1 MSKKL
6 IRKLQVGFGISMLI
20 LLLSS
25 SASYIS
31 IREQINNRT
40 QVIHTQR
47 TIRSANQVLMDM
59 QNAETGLRGFLL
71 TGTYSFL
78 DPYYQSV
85 KSLPKSIEYARSLV
99 TDNELQVRRMDS
111 IKVLVDSS
119 LHLIEALVALKNAG
133 MVIRV
138 DQLVK
143 GKNIMDA
150 CRMQIGRFTDVET
163 GLLQVRSEKMHSSS
177 NTTSIFIVAA
187 ALISIFITLY
197 FYLQIREEFKKRELM
212 QQALKHKDEDISK
225 RLTIIQHIAQKISAG
240 DYSVRASD
248 AERDDLGSI
257 GASLNAMAASLEK
270 SFNEINTNEWK
281 QAGLVNLNEIT
292 TGNKSEQV
300 IAKDAL
306 AHLVQY
312 GDCLNGA
319 IYLLDTG
326 SLHLRS
332 AYGLEDYMKQQYA
345 PGEGIVGQVFN
356 DRAMRQLTNLSETD
370 FTVVTSAGAINV
382 KNLIWLPLLAKGQCF
397 GVIELGAAHPFEE
410 PDLDFYQEAAR
421 IITLEILAAKARK
434 QVQTLLEET
443 QAQSEELQTQHSEL
457 ENLNTELE
465 AQTQKLQAS
474 EEELRVQQE
483 ELLQSNQELEE
494 RSRLLEEKN
503 ELIAA
508 RNLEVQKK
516 AEELALSTRYKS
528 EFLANMSHELRTP
541 LNSILLLSRLMVENG
556 DDNLNEDQVE
566 SARVIQSSGSS
577 LLSLIDEILDLSK
590 IEAGKMELEL
600 SPVPLLLLKNDLLN
614 LFTPVS
620 REKGLNF
627 TIDLHP
633 EEAGKDIFT
642 DKLRLEQ
649 VLRNLLSNAL
659 KFTTQG
665 SVTLKIAPV
674 KNNADSVQFLVEDTG
689 IGISAENQ
697 KIIFEA
703 FQQAD
708 GSTRRKFG
716 GTGLG
721 LSISREL
728 ARLLGGEITV
738 TSTLGTGSAFSFIIP
753 RSKNAAAV
761 KSVPEN
767 KTETVAVNRVEDA
780 PALINNSN
788 LVVTEIPEDVPDDR
802 GNIEATDKVILIVE
816 DDTNFAKALLKYT
829 HQRGY
834 KGVIIVRGDMAAP
847 AALQYRPSAILLDI
861 QLPVKDG
868 WQVMDEIKTNPRTR
882 HIPVHIMSSLEV
894 KKESLL
900 KGAIDFINKPVALEQ
915 ISKIFRKIED
925 ALTGHPKKVL
935 IVEENPKHATALSYF
950 LSNFNIVSEIKDNV
964 DDSISALMSDKVN
977 CVILDMGIP
986 DKTGYETLEAIKQK
1000 QGLEDLP
1007 IIIFTGKNLSHA
1019 EELKIKQYADSIV
1032 IKTAHSFQRILDEV
1046 GLFLHLVE
1054 EHHPSV
1060 EKRKINKLGSLNEV
1074 LKDKTVLVADDD
1086 VRNIFSLTKTLEQ
1099 YQMNVVSTIDGKEAL
1114 MQLEAHPETSII
1126 LMDMMMPEMDGYE
1139 TIQRIRSKPEYA
1151 KLPIIAVT
1159 AKAMTGDRERCIR
1172 AGASDYIS
1180 KPVDKDQLLSLLRV
1194 WLYEN

>member
-1 MSKKL
+1 MAKKL
-6 IRKLQVGFGISMLI
+6 IRKLQVGFGISLLI

-31 IREQINNRT
+31 IREQISNRT
-40 QVIHTQR
+40 RVIHTQR
-47 TIRSANQVLMDM
+47 TIRSANQILMDL

-78 DPYYQSV
+78 DPYYQSA
-85 KSLPKSIEYARSLV
+85 KSLPGSIGNARKLV
-99 TDNELQVRRMDS
+99 EDNDLQIRRIDS
-111 IKVLVDSS
+111 VKTLVDSS
-119 LHLIEALVALKNAG
+119 LHLLEGLITLKNAG
-133 MVIRV
+133 TVIRV
-138 DQLVK
+138 DQLVQ

-150 CRMQIGRFTDVET
+150 CRALIGRFTDVET
-163 GLLQVRSEKMHSSS
+163 ALLQVRSEKMHNSSS
-177 NTTSIFIVAA
+177 TTSIFIVAA

-197 FYLQIREEFKKRELM
+197 FYLQIREEFKKREQM
-212 QQALKHKDEDISK
+212 QQALKQKDEDISK

-248 AERDDLGSI
+248 EEQDDLGSI

-270 SFNEINTNEWK
+270 SFDEINTNEWK
-281 QAGLVNLNEIT
+281 QAGLVSLNEMI
-292 TGNKSEQV
+292 TGNKTEQV
-300 IAKDAL
+300 IAKDTL

-326 SLHLRS
+326 SLHLQS
-332 AYGLEDYMKQQYA
+332 AYGFEDYMKQQYG

-356 DRAMRQLTNLSETD
+356 DRAVRHLNNLSETD
-370 FTVVTSAGAINV
+370 FTASTSAGAI
-382 KNLIWLPLLAKGQCF
+382 KIQNLVWLPLLAKGQCF
-397 GVIELGAAHPFEE
+397 GVIELGASHSFGEA
-410 PDLDFYQEAAR
+410 DLDFYQEAAR

-503 ELIAA
+503 ELIAS

-556 DDNLNEDQVE
+556 DENLNEDQIE

-600 SPVPLLLLKNDLLN
+600 SAVHLSVLKNDLQN
-614 LFTPVS
+614 MFAPVAK
-620 REKGLNF
+620 EKGLNF
-627 TIDLHP
+627 SVNLHAD
-633 EEAGKDIFT
+633 ESGKDIIT

-649 VLRNLLSNAL
+649 VIRNLLSNAL

-665 SVTLKIAPV
+665 SVSLTIQPA
-674 KNNADSVQFLVEDTG
+674 ADNSDYIQFLVKDTG
-689 IGISAENQ
+689 IGISPENQ

-738 TSTLGTGSAFSFIIP
+738 NSVLGTGSEFSFIIP
-753 RSKNAAAV
+753 RSKHAAPIKPA
-761 KSVPEN
+761 PE
-767 KTETVAVNRVEDA
+767 KTAEVTINTVEEEPVLV
-780 PALINNSN
+780 NNSK
-788 LVVTEIPEDVPDDR
+788 LVVAEIPEEVADDR
-802 GNIEATDKVILIVE
+802 AGIEPTDKVILIVE

-834 KGVIIVRGDMAAP
+834 KGIIIVRGDLAAP
-847 AALQYRPSAILLDI
+847 AALQYKPAAILLDI

-868 WQVMDEIKTNPRTR
+868 WQVMDEIKSNPRTR
-882 HIPVHIMSSLEV
+882 HIPVHIMSSMEV

-950 LSNFNIVSEIKDNV
+950 LSNFNIVSEIKNNV
-964 DDSISALMSDKVN
+964 DDSIAALMSDKVN

-1054 EHHPSV
+1054 EHNPAT

-1099 YQMNVVSTIDGKEAL
+1099 YQMKVVSTIDGKEAL

>member
-1 MSKKL
+1 MAKKL
-6 IRKLQVGFGISMLI
+6 IRKLQVGFGISLLI

-31 IREQINNRT
+31 IREQISNRT
-40 QVIHTQR
+40 RVIHTQR
-47 TIRSANQVLMDM
+47 TIRSANQILMDL

-78 DPYYQSV
+78 DPYYQSA
-85 KSLPKSIEYARSLV
+85 KSLPGSIGNARKLV
-99 TDNELQVRRMDS
+99 EDNDLQIRRIDS
-111 IKVLVDSS
+111 VKTFVDSS
-119 LHLIEALVALKNAG
+119 LHLLEGLITLKNAG
-133 MVIRV
+133 TVIRV
-138 DQLVK
+138 DQLVQ

-150 CRMQIGRFTDVET
+150 CRALIGRFTDVET
-163 GLLQVRSEKMHSSS
+163 ALLQVRSEKMHNSSS
-177 NTTSIFIVAA
+177 TTSIFIVAA

-197 FYLQIREEFKKRELM
+197 FYLQIREEFKKREQM
-212 QQALKHKDEDISK
+212 QQALKQKDEDISK

-248 AERDDLGSI
+248 EEQDDLGSI

-270 SFNEINTNEWK
+270 SFDEINTNEWK
-281 QAGLVNLNEIT
+281 QAGLVTLNEMI
-292 TGNKSEQV
+292 TGNKTEQV
-300 IAKDAL
+300 IAKDTL
-306 AHLVQY
+306 THLVQY

-319 IYLLDTG
+319 IYLLETG
-326 SLHLRS
+326 SLHLQS
-332 AYGLEDYMKQQYA
+332 AYGLEGYMKPQYA

-356 DRAMRQLTNLSETD
+356 DRAVRRLNNLSETD
-370 FTVVTSAGAINV
+370 FTASTSAGAIKV
-382 KNLIWLPLLAKGQCF
+382 QNLVWLPLLSKGQCF
-397 GVIELGAAHPFEE
+397 GVIELGATHAFGEA
-410 PDLDFYQEAAR
+410 DLDFYQEAAR

-503 ELIAA
+503 ELIAS

-556 DDNLNEDQVE
+556 DENLNEDQIE

-600 SPVPLLLLKNDLLN
+600 SAVHLSVLKNDLQN
-614 LFTPVS
+614 MFAPVAK
-620 REKGLNF
+620 EKGLNF
-627 TIDLHP
+627 SVNLHAD
-633 EEAGKDIFT
+633 ESGKDIIT

-649 VLRNLLSNAL
+649 VIRNLLSNAL

-665 SVTLKIAPV
+665 SVSLTIQPA
-674 KNNADSVQFLVEDTG
+674 ADNSDYIQFLVKDTG
-689 IGISAENQ
+689 IGISPENQ

-738 TSTLGTGSAFSFIIP
+738 NSVLGTGSEFSFIIP
-753 RSKNAAAV
+753 RSKHAAPIKPA
-761 KSVPEN
+761 PE
-767 KTETVAVNRVEDA
+767 KTAEVTINTVEEEPVLV
-780 PALINNSN
+780 NNSK
-788 LVVTEIPEDVPDDR
+788 LVVAEIPEEVADDR
-802 GNIEATDKVILIVE
+802 AGIEPTDKVILIVE

-834 KGVIIVRGDMAAP
+834 KGIIIVRGDLAAP
-847 AALQYRPSAILLDI
+847 AALQYKPAAILLDI

-868 WQVMDEIKTNPRTR
+868 WQVMDEIKSNPRTR

-964 DDSISALMSDKVN
+964 DDSIAALMSDKVN

-1054 EHHPSV
+1054 EHNPAT

-1099 YQMNVVSTIDGKEAL
+1099 YQMKVVSTIDGKEAL

-1126 LMDMMMPEMDGYE
+1126 LMDMMMPETDGYE
-1139 TIQRIRSKPEYA
+1139 TIQRIRSKPGYA

>member
-85 KSLPKSIEYARSLV
+85 KLLPQSIEYARSLV
-99 TDNELQVRRMDS
+99 TDNELQTRRMDS
-111 IKVLVDSS
+111 VKVLVDSS
-119 LHLIEALVALKNAG
+119 LHLMEGLMGLKNAG
-133 MVIRV
+133 TVIRV
-138 DQLVK
+138 DQLVQ

-150 CRMQIGRFTDVET
+150 CRALIGRFTNVET
-163 GLLQVRSEKMHSSS
+163 ALLQVRSEKMHNSS

-197 FYLQIREEFKKRELM
+197 FYLQIREEFKKREQM
-212 QQALKHKDEDISK
+212 QQALKQKDEDISK
-225 RLTIIQHIAQKISAG
+225 RLAIIQHIAQKISAG

-248 AERDDLGSI
+248 AEQDDLGSI

-306 AHLVQY
+306 THLVQY

-326 SLHLRS
+326 SLHLQS

-356 DRAMRQLTNLSETD
+356 DRAVRQLNNLSETD
-370 FTVVTSAGAINV
+370 FTVTASAGAIKV
-382 KNLIWLPLLAKGQCF
+382 QNLLWLPLLAKGQCF
-397 GVIELGAAHPFEE
+397 GVIELGASHSFGEA
-410 PDLDFYQEAAR
+410 DLDFYQEAAR

-503 ELIAA
+503 ELIAS

-556 DDNLNEDQVE
+556 EDNLNEDQVE
-566 SARVIQSSGSS
+566 SARVIQSSGTS

-600 SPVPLLLLKNDLLN
+600 SAVHLSVLKNDLQN
-614 LFTPVS
+614 MFAPVAK
-620 REKGLNF
+620 EKGLNF
-627 TIDLHP
+627 SVNLHAD
-633 EEAGKDIFT
+633 ESGKDIIT

-649 VLRNLLSNAL
+649 VIRNLLSNAL

-665 SVTLKIAPV
+665 SVSLTIQPA
-674 KNNADSVQFLVEDTG
+674 ADNSDHLQFLVKDTG
-689 IGISAENQ
+689 IGISPENQ

-738 TSTLGTGSAFSFIIP
+738 SSTLGTGSEFSFIIP
-753 RSKNAAAV
+753 RSKHAAPIKPA
-761 KSVPEN
+761 PE
-767 KTETVAVNRVEDA
+767 KTVEITVNTMEEEPVLV
-780 PALINNSN
+780 NNSN
-788 LVVTEIPEDVPDDR
+788 LVVAEIPEEVADDR
-802 GNIEATDKVILIVE
+802 AAIGPTDKVILIVE

-834 KGVIIVRGDMAAP
+834 KGIIIVRGDLAAP
-847 AALQYRPSAILLDI
+847 AALQYKPAAILLDI

-868 WQVMDEIKTNPRTR
+868 WQVMDEIKSNPRTR

-964 DDSISALMSDKVN
+964 DDSIAALMSDKVN

-1054 EHHPSV
+1054 EHHPAT

-1099 YQMNVVSTIDGKEAL
+1099 YQMKVVSTIDGKEAL

-1139 TIQRIRSKPEYA
+1139 TIQRIRSKPGYA